1 MALWVL
7 VRPGTRVFEQPPSSK
22 VRRAWR
28 GNTPQNA
35 TSHIERPSND
45 TVSWEP
51 AQHTAP
57 SRPSRPPVNRPSGI
71 EAIAGAVTEEN
82 MSSTAGTAVVVDDDP
97 DARKILERL
106 CQSAGLKVKTF
117 ASAHDFLAHGPPES
131 PACIVLDVSM
141 PGLSGLD
148 LQTELAARNIRTPV
162 VFITGHSNIRMCV
175 RAMKAGAV
183 DFLTKP
189 FRNRELLTSIWEA
202 ISRDIRSRASQTEQ
216 ETIRRHLRR
225 LTPRERQVFD
235 MVIRGRLNKQVAAEL
250 GTSERTVKMHRRR
263 VMEKMRVDSVAELVQ
278 AAIKAG
284 ALMS

>member
-1 MALWVL
+1 
-7 VRPGTRVFEQPPSSK
+7 
-22 VRRAWR
+22 
-28 GNTPQNA
+28 
-35 TSHIERPSND
+35 
-45 TVSWEP
+45 
-51 AQHTAP
+51 
-57 SRPSRPPVNRPSGI
+57 
-71 EAIAGAVTEEN
+71 

-263 VMEKMRVDSVAELVQ
+263 VMEKMQVDSVAELVQ

-284 ALMS
+284 AIES